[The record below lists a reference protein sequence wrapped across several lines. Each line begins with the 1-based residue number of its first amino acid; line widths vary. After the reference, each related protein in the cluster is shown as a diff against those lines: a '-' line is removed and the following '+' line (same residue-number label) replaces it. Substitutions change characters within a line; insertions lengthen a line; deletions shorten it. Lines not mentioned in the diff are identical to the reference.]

1 MKDCCSPSHHD
12 VVSKFV
18 KAIAPTD
25 FGAIRADCPEMARG
39 ALKSARADYMDY
51 INDGSSCRITPY
63 AS

>member
-39 ALKSARADYMDY
+39 ALKSARAD
-51 INDGSSCRITPY
+51 GGLHGLH
-63 AS
+63 